1 MREPAFLAPAW
12 GRGGIVRACSTTRR
26 GGLGVGQQATFSLDP
41 RPDADPD
48 VLAGNRRR
56 LREALALP
64 SEPVWLQQVH
74 GTGVLDAS
82 RAGTAQRP
90 EADATWTSSPGIVCA
105 VLTADCLPVVIAEPA
120 GAAVAVVHAG
130 WRGLA
135 AGVIEAT
142 VAALPVEAN
151 RLQAWLGPAIG
162 PRAFEVGP
170 EVRSAFVEVH
180 PAAAD
185 AFRPGEGDRWWA
197 DLYRLARQ
205 RLTSLGV
212 IRVSGGEHCTL
223 TEPRDYF
230 SYRRDGP
237 GTGRMATLAWI
248 AAST

>member
-1 MREPAFLAPAW
+1 MRDPALLAPAW
-12 GRGGIVRACSTTRR
+12 GCRGLVRACSTTRR

-41 RPDADPD
+41 RPDTDPD

-74 GTGVLDAS
+74 GIGVVDAA
-82 RAGTAQRP
+82 RAGTEAPPQ
-90 EADATWTSSPGIVCA
+90 ADAAWTNVPGIVCA
-105 VLTADCLPVVIAEPA
+105 VLTADCLPVVLADPES
-120 GAAVAVVHAG
+120 AAVAVVHAG

-135 AGVIEAT
+135 AGVIEAA
-142 VAALPVEAN
+142 VVALPVESG

-162 PRAFEVGP
+162 PRAYEVGP
-170 EVRSAFVEVH
+170 EVRSAFVEAD

-185 AFRPGEGDRWWA
+185 AFRPGVDDRWWA

-205 RLTSLGV
+205 RLASIGV
-212 IRVSGGEHCTL
+212 SRVSGGEYCTL
-223 TEPRDYF
+223 CRHRDFF

-248 AAST
+248 PAST

>member
-1 MREPAFLAPAW
+1 MREPALLGPDW
-12 GRGGIVRACSTTRR
+12 GDRGVVRACSTTRR
-26 GGLGVGQQATFSLDP
+26 GGLGGGQQATFSLDP
-41 RPDADPD
+41 RPDTDPD

-74 GTGVLDAS
+74 GTGVVYARRPGS
-82 RAGTAQRP
+82 GPRP
-90 EADATWTSSPGIVCA
+90 EADAAWTNVPGTVCA
-105 VLTADCLPVVIAEPA
+105 VLTADCLPVVIADPA
-120 GAAVAVVHAG
+120 GGAVAVAHAG

-142 VAALPVEAN
+142 VEALPVEAS

-170 EVRSAFVEVH
+170 EVRSAFVEVD

-185 AFRPGEGDRWWA
+185 AFRSGRGDRWWA

-212 IRVSGGEHCTL
+212 ERISGGEHCTL
-223 TEPRDYF
+223 SGARDFF

-237 GTGRMATLAWI
+237 DTGRMATLAWI
-248 AAST
+248 PSST